1 MLSAISGPK
10 YLNNKE
16 PAKAIAPP
24 IPPRPSMT
32 FSIVVNN
39 FSKPSNIVIK
49 NLSFNKTVTALLQF
63 SLENLDEPDKGDM
76 EKHAKDQHPI

>member
-1 MLSAISGPK
+1 MEKLHIPQNHSGLTKTIRIP
-10 YLNNKE
+10 E
-16 PAKAIAPP
+16 DMIAKIQSLAEL
-24 IPPRPSMT
+24 
-32 FSIVVNN
+32 
-39 FSKPSNIVIK
+39 K